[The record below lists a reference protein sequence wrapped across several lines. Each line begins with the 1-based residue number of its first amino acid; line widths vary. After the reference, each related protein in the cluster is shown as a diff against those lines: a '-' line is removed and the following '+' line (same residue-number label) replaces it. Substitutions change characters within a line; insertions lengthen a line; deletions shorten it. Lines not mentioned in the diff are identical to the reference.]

1 MQCSSPTHQSFQT
14 LKTGWNVCRDRLC
27 QSFKEN
33 ENLWMQFSLNLT
45 WTRGR
50 YRAWWVFPSPVEALC
65 GAEARCR
72 TSPWCT
78 SRLATWRVLHPLTGA
93 EHYVVKKKFLSEF
106 VYHLDDSSFR
116 EVVAKESLHLIHL
129 LPVPLHHQLQVHA
142 LHLDLGEGNLKEGNR
157 RGLKRNMKP
166 TTCRS

>member
-1 MQCSSPTHQSFQT
+1 MVYFKVGNMAGPPSFDWGRT
-14 LKTGWNVCRDRLC
+14 LCC
-27 QSFKEN
+27 E
-33 ENLWMQFSLNLT
+33 
-45 WTRGR
+45 
-50 YRAWWVFPSPVEALC
+50 
-65 GAEARCR
+65 
-72 TSPWCT
+72 
-78 SRLATWRVLHPLTGA
+78 
-93 EHYVVKKKFLSEF
+93 KKFLSEF